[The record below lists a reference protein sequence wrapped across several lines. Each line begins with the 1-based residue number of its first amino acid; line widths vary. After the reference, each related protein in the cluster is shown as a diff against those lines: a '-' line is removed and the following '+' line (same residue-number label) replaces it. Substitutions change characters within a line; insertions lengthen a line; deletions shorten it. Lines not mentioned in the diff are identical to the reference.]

1 MSVAMSKKVKELD
14 TIISINVLLLEL
26 QLNVPTYNYC

>member
-14 TIISINVLLLEL
+14 TIVSTNVLLLEF
-26 QLNVPTYNYC
+26 QSNV